1 MRLKKSLLI
10 LLIFFLAAPAISVFA
25 QLPPKI
31 EGMPPIPENAQF
43 NIDLADI
50 YAELFPAKNTAE
62 IICNLW
68 LTCNGSDPVLLKM
81 EGELH
86 HMKVSS
92 PSKQNLTWV
101 YIRPYLH
108 LDNLPGG
115 SHQIIFEYLVKH
127 NGISSPGLIATN
139 DLRLGADTFW
149 YPRNVASDSHQVI
162 LNLVTSPEYPVTSN
176 APVYKDVPN
185 NLKRLRQ
192 MVLATP
198 LAEGLLLD

>member
-1 MRLKKSLLI
+1 MRIKQPLLLLLI
-10 LLIFFLAAPAISVFA
+10 LFLATPAITVFA

-68 LTCNGSDPVLLKM
+68 LSCNGRDPVLLKM

-86 HMKVSS
+86 QMKVSS

-101 YIRPYLH
+101 YI
-108 LDNLPGG
+108 
-115 SHQIIFEYLVKH
+115 
-127 NGISSPGLIATN
+127 
-139 DLRLGADTFW
+139 
-149 YPRNVASDSHQVI
+149 
-162 LNLVTSPEYPVTSN
+162 
-176 APVYKDVPN
+176 
-185 NLKRLRQ
+185 
-192 MVLATP
+192 
-198 LAEGLLLD
+198 